1 MPKNSERAAEI
12 RCLESELSET
22 VSGKR
27 TFASVSDLVRE
38 RMRAMAG
45 NPAEREAERMCRKLR
60 GNWEKNRAF
69 YLKAVRELPNSS
81 ARLCAAA
88 AELGKVPERYFM
100 RSVSNELAA
109 TAGKR
114 NLNR

>member
-1 MPKNSERAAEI
+1 MADI
-12 RCLESELSET
+12 
-22 VSGKR
+22 
-27 TFASVSDLVRE
+27 VRE
-38 RMRAMAG
+38 RMRAMSG

-88 AELGKVPERYFM
+88 AELGKIPERYFM

-109 TAGKR
+109 TAAKR
-114 NLNR
+114 KLNR